1 MVDYTGL
8 AILVIGG
15 YVLIKY
21 GPQIA
26 QNLQQQQAAAA
37 PQTAPA
43 ATDTTPGPAAPAPT
57 PAQQLFPPITINMPA
72 ATPTPA
78 QQTFIPFLQQPTTGS
93 AAQPTASQQLFS
105 PVTFPAGTKAT
116 CVSNTQ
122 DAACG
127 DKGHPKCCPG
137 QTLLGSP
144 LQMVAGSGPAVST
157 RAPKATPPPRTSGPA
172 APKGGTLNPQ
182 CEGNPCGVTIPG
194 KCLQSTTGTMVTC
207 TQSSKVA
214 YANVG
219 QASSY
224 LTQVVNGKPRT
235 TIDPFFPA
243 GFYLSQAD
251 YRSSLKEPALH

>member
-1 MVDYTGL
+1 MV
-8 AILVIGG
+8 ISG
-15 YVLIKY
+15 YILIKY

-37 PQTAPA
+37 PPPA
-43 ATDTTPGPAAPAPT
+43 ATGTAPPATTGTAAPAPASPPVNITFTNPSVT
-57 PAQQLFPPITINMPA
+57 PDTQVPGASLGIF
-72 ATPTPA
+72 
-78 QQTFIPFLQQPTTGS
+78 
-93 AAQPTASQQLFS
+93 PTAPSRFQGVNLAAPFTQNPQAS
-105 PVTFPAGTKAT
+105 AVPT

-157 RAPKATPPPRTSGPA
+157 RTPKATPPPRTA

-219 QASSY
+219 AISRSY

-243 GFYLSQAD
+243 GWYNTQAN
-251 YRSSLKEPALH
+251 YRGSLKEPGIRGGI